1 MGRANSLL
9 LRDLFRSSAVKLFS
23 RFPMNLVRFIDFL
36 RDRLGLVIKASIGLL
51 ALLVVA
57 DIARVL
63 LSRGHEAAVG
73 PDLASAPEHA
83 EAAHGFWAQLYHIA
97 ETWPVFWSVFGFIAC
112 AIIVYVSK
120 WYGHLKVGRTQ
131 IMAPEDFYNE

>member
-1 MGRANSLL
+1 MS
-9 LRDLFRSSAVKLFS
+9 
-23 RFPMNLVRFIDFL
+23 LVRFIDFL

-57 DIARVL
+57 DIAWVL
-63 LSRGHEAAVG
+63 LSQNHEAAAGG
-73 PDLASAPEHA
+73 PDLASAPQAA
-83 EAAHGFWAQLYHIA
+83 EAVHGFWAHLYHMS
-97 ETWPVFWSVFGFIAC
+97 ETWPAFWSVFGFIAC
-112 AIIVYVSK
+112 VLIVYVSK

>member
-1 MGRANSLL
+1 
-9 LRDLFRSSAVKLFS
+9 
-23 RFPMNLVRFIDFL
+23 MNLVRFIDFL
-36 RDRLGLVIKASIGLL
+36 RDRLGLVIKACIGLL

-63 LSRGHEAAVG
+63 LSHSSHEAA
-73 PDLASAPEHA
+73 APAHAAPAHAAPAHA

-112 AIIVYVSK
+112 VLIVYISK
-120 WYGHLKVGRTQ
+120 WYGHLKVGNTE
-131 IMAPEDFYNE
+131 IMAKEDYYNE

>member
-1 MGRANSLL
+1 
-9 LRDLFRSSAVKLFS
+9 
-23 RFPMNLVRFIDFL
+23 MNLVRFIDFL
-36 RDRLGLVIKASIGLL
+36 RDRLGLVIKVSIGLL

-63 LSRGHEAAVG
+63 LSHGHAA
-73 PDLASAPEHA
+73 AATEHAAPAAHAA

-97 ETWPVFWSVFGFIAC
+97 ETIPVFWSVFGFIAC

-120 WYGHLKVGRTQ
+120 WYGHLKVGRTE
-131 IMAPEDFYNE
+131 IMAREDFYNE